1 MNNIVKFPVV
11 LLFVLTGC
19 TETSPEQLK
28 EIYSVSRLSNGS
40 YSAMIEVR
48 ENHASQQDKFSQS
61 AFNEIC
67 GGPAAITSRTVSAP
81 FNKQTTY
88 TQRTWNPAVG
98 QLVQTAS
105 FPVNTP
111 HVRMTYGFECS

>member
-1 MNNIVKFPVV
+1 MNNPLFFSVAALC
-11 LLFVLTGC
+11 LLSGC
-19 TETSPEQLK
+19 AATSPERLK
-28 EIYSVSRLSNGS
+28 EIYSVAPSSDGS
-40 YSAMIEVR
+40 FSATIEVR
-48 ENHASQQDKFSQS
+48 ENHASQQDKFSQN
-61 AFNEIC
+61 AFNKIC
-67 GGPAAITSRTVSAP
+67 AGPASITSRSVSAP

-88 TQRTWNPAVG
+88 TQQTWNPAIG